1 MAENPEKGRDPNEDE
16 PVIRDNRKV
25 DPETGQV
32 RKPSSG
38 GSGGSGSGAE
48 PGAAASEPEII
59 EAEGPDV
66 ETSLSDSDL
75 GFLSGQ
81 IPAEE
86 LAAERDTELKRV
98 QAEFFN
104 YRRAR
109 EASHAV
115 ERERTAGEVVKVLLP
130 ILDDLDRAEK
140 HGDLVEGSP
149 FTTIAAKLRG
159 AVGKLGLVPFG
170 EAGDV
175 FDPNIHEALFQQ
187 PSTDV
192 DTETIAEVV
201 ETGYHIGSSLLR
213 AAKVVVAVPSG

>member
-1 MAENPEKGRDPNEDE
+1 MADNPQKGNEPNEDE

-25 DPETGQV
+25 DPQTGKV
-32 RKPSSG
+32 RQPDSA
-38 GSGGSGSGAE
+38 GSGDAGA
-48 PGAAASEPEII
+48 GAAASAPEFV

-81 IPAEE
+81 MSAEE
-86 LAAERDTELKRV
+86 LAAERDAELKRV

-109 EASHAV
+109 EASHVV

-159 AVGKLGLVPFG
+159 TVGKLGLVPFG
-170 EAGDV
+170 EPGDV

-192 DTETIAEVV
+192 EVETIAEVI

-213 AAKVVVAVPSG
+213 AAKVVVAVPQD